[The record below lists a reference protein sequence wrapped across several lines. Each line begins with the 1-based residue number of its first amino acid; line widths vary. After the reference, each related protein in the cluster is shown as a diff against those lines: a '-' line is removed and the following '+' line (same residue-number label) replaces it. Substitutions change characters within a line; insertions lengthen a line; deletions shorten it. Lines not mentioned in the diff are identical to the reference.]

1 MEPSV
6 YYESYRKMPPVRLK
20 NKMTIK
26 FNNTMMLLEHAAYVT
41 GRTDSTD
48 PGCEY
53 VGELGEEVNL
63 LLKIL

>member
-1 MEPSV
+1 
-6 YYESYRKMPPVRLK
+6 MPPVRLK

-53 VGELGEEVNL
+53 VEELGEEVNL